1 MGTAPIAVKWLLAGH
16 WKPGQFPVWGIGYV
30 RFWLVKTLVVAN
42 PLARLFIGTPVYNM
56 YLRALG
62 AKVGRGA
69 VIFTPHIP
77 VCTDLLSIGP
87 GTVIRKDCYLNG
99 YRARSGV
106 IETGAVTVGAGAF
119 VGEHTVLDIGTVL
132 GDGAQLGHTS
142 ALHTGQ
148 VVPPGQCWHGSP
160 AQPAGDGYDYQAVTP
175 ARCGNLRRAATSA
188 ARLVVAVAVLG
199 PLEAAVAA
207 LALCRP
213 GLGTQV
219 LSGGTGPATSLVYD
233 QDALEISAAI
243 LFGTTLAGLLIVTT
257 LPRLLSIG
265 LKPGQVYPLYGVHFA
280 LQRLISGLTNVKFFN
295 YLFGDSSAVVHYLRA
310 IGYRLAPLEQ
320 TGTNFGTEV
329 KHEMPMLSTVGTGTM
344 VSDGL
349 SFVNAEFSSTSFR
362 VMPTAIGARN
372 FLGNDIVY
380 PANART
386 GTNCLF
392 ATRALIP
399 IAGPVREGVGLLG
412 SPSFEIPRSVQRD
425 HRFDHLSAGPQR
437 RQRLAAKNRHNSVTV
452 GLFLLV
458 RWFYLFALTLISLL
472 MAGADGRMDP
482 PAIAATIIVDLA
494 FTVAF
499 FPLVERMVL
508 RFRRLEPRYCSVY
521 QRPFWRHERFWKVP
535 GSVYLRMFNGTP
547 YKNLMWRLL
556 GVRIGRRV
564 FDDGCDIVERT
575 LVSVGSD
582 CVLNAGSSLQ
592 SHSLEDGT
600 FKSDH
605 ITVGD
610 RCTIGT
616 HAFVHYGVVIGDGV
630 IVDTDSFVMKGEN
643 IPPRARW
650 RGNPA
655 ASAPDQ
661 DGRRPPAPQ
670 PATH

>member
-1 MGTAPIAVKWLLAGH
+1 
-16 WKPGQFPVWGIGYV
+16 
-30 RFWLVKTLVVAN
+30 
-42 PLARLFIGTPVYNM
+42 
-56 YLRALG
+56 
-62 AKVGRGA
+62 
-69 VIFTPHIP
+69 
-77 VCTDLLSIGP
+77 
-87 GTVIRKDCYLNG
+87 
-99 YRARSGV
+99 
-106 IETGAVTVGAGAF
+106 
-119 VGEHTVLDIGTVL
+119 
-132 GDGAQLGHTS
+132 
-142 ALHTGQ
+142 
-148 VVPPGQCWHGSP
+148 
-160 AQPAGDGYDYQAVTP
+160 
-175 ARCGNLRRAATSA
+175 
-188 ARLVVAVAVLG
+188 
-199 PLEAAVAA
+199 
-207 LALCRP
+207 
-213 GLGTQV
+213 
-219 LSGGTGPATSLVYD
+219 
-233 QDALEISAAI
+233 
-243 LFGTTLAGLLIVTT
+243 
-257 LPRLLSIG
+257 
-265 LKPGQVYPLYGVHFA
+265 
-280 LQRLISGLTNVKFFN
+280 
-295 YLFGDSSAVVHYLRA
+295 
-310 IGYRLAPLEQ
+310 
-320 TGTNFGTEV
+320 
-329 KHEMPMLSTVGTGTM
+329 
-344 VSDGL
+344 
-349 SFVNAEFSSTSFR
+349 
-362 VMPTAIGARN
+362 MPTVIGARN
-372 FLGNDIVY
+372 FIGNDIVY
-380 PANART
+380 PADART

-452 GLFLLV
+452 GLFLSV

-472 MAGADGRMDP
+472 VAGADGRMDP
-482 PAIAATIIVDLA
+482 PAITATIIVDLA
-494 FTVAF
+494 FTVAY

-535 GSVYLRMFNGTP
+535 GSAYLRMFNGTP
-547 YKNLMWRLL
+547 YKNLMWRML

-582 CVLNAGSSLQ
+582 CFLNAGSSLQ

-605 ITVGD
+605 IIVGN